1 MRTIL
6 VGLALTLALPA
17 AVGAATATTPPDSTS
32 PTLATAGAQS
42 STHKDERFGYQFR
55 PPKRWKSIALKS
67 DEMWLTAKF
76 LSDKSYF
83 YTDETGWTYE
93 HTPEVM
99 VIAFQHENQRRKKD
113 VTEEEEDGVKVTT
126 IVINNPYKDY
136 EDFLDRTYA
145 GGGWYVDKK
154 EEAEHG
160 DLKVTQYEVKV
171 EKLARTGP
179 KRIVTWMFHTEDIDY
194 AMQFEFLE
202 SEYRAAKKMLERS
215 LKSFEEV
222 ERNGELLPKGGKTV
236 GDITFTRKELT
247 AGTPKER
254 RTVRMKSQ
262 RDLHDKAIA
271 GLPKDWDHKYYG
283 DVLVLEHEEDKWA
296 KRLGEHLEL
305 LLKHIEDTFGYFG
318 EDEYARAPVV
328 RVCDDEEE
336 AAAFNRGVVS
346 GSSGGGMSWTYPGSE
361 IVTYKDDAGFIGYQ
375 VEHVNRQLLS
385 LWMQERDEDLASALP
400 EWVSIGVYEYFGGA
414 RRDGR
419 KLEFRK
425 DQSDWDAARLAIA
438 QDRNAPL
445 RELMKLTREE
455 FMSNSGGTDYETYM
469 NRRADA
475 TMFAR
480 WLLSNE
486 SRRCKQAKT
495 LLEDY
500 ITNLGEVL
508 VEVKEKENDS
518 WANEKDPDTE
528 EEEEELARARS
539 ERWQAREKELMV
551 ETYERTFGDWS
562 EKDWASLQKAYE
574 DWL

>member
-1 MRTIL
+1 MRTVL
-6 VGLALTLALPA
+6 GALALTLALPP
-17 AVGAATATTPPDSTS
+17 AVVTATAPAPTS
-32 PTLATAGAQS
+32 PTLATGGLQN
-42 STHKDERFGYQFR
+42 STHKDERFGYQFK

-67 DEMWLTAKF
+67 DEMWLTAKYV
-76 LSDKSYF
+76 SDKSYF

-99 VIAFQHENQRRKKD
+99 VIAFQHENQKRKKE
-113 VTEEEEDGVKVTT
+113 VNEEQEDGVKVTT

-154 EEAEHG
+154 EESKNG

-202 SEYRAAKKMLERS
+202 SEYRGAKKTLERA
-215 LKSFEEV
+215 LKSFEEI

-247 AGTPKER
+247 TGDPKER

-262 RDLHDKAIA
+262 RDLHDRAIA
-271 GLPKDWDHKYYG
+271 SLPEDWDHKYYG
-283 DVLVLEHEEDKWA
+283 DVLILEHEEKKWA

-305 LLKHIEDTFGYFG
+305 LLEHIEDTFGYFG
-318 EDEYARAPVV
+318 EGEYARAPVV

-346 GSSGGGMSWTYPGSE
+346 GTSGGGMSWTYPGSE

-385 LWMQERDEDLASALP
+385 QWMQERDEDLSSALP
-400 EWVSIGVYEYFGGA
+400 EWVSLGLYEYFGGA

-419 KLEFRK
+419 KLDFRK
-425 DQSDWDAARLAIA
+425 DQGDWDAARLAIA

-445 RELMKLTREE
+445 RELMRFTREE

-475 TMFAR
+475 TMFVR
-480 WLLSNE
+480 WLLSKE
-486 SRRCKQAKT
+486 SRKCKQAKT

-500 ITNLGEVL
+500 ISNLGEVL

-518 WANEKDPDTE
+518 WASEKEAKTE
-528 EEEEELARARS
+528 EEEEELARARA

-574 DWL
+574 SWL